1 MKPILVVGGGIAG
14 LQAANILHQSGRD
27 FILFEKGGAPG
38 GRVSSIPK
46 DGFILDRGFQVLQ
59 TSYTEVQRSL
69 DLSALQLSYFESGAM
84 VKDQVFYNPL
94 RRPFDLFSSDILRF
108 KDIISLIKIWLK
120 LQGNVPALDGKKQS
134 TQELIESY
142 SFSDR
147 FKNEFLIPFFQGVF
161 LQESLAQPA
170 SLFFYYLRQFLYG
183 NAAIPANGMQAI
195 PAQLASNLPAESI
208 RLHQEIT
215 MLDAKS
221 VTLISGEKIEGESV
235 ILAVD
240 LPVAAKLLGL
250 DVPATLASKT
260 FYFYSNKSAPQP
272 PLLRLISDENLLHFT
287 CLTDVNPGLAP
298 DWIAL
303 YSATSLRNSSK
314 EEVKLALEKH
324 LFGVEL
330 RFLEEFDL
338 PHSLQAVDAYDSIKK
353 AANGIVLA
361 GDYLQFPSLQGA
373 LASGREA
380 AEEILGRS

>member
-27 FILFEKGGAPG
+27 FILFEKGGALG

-170 SLFFYYLRQFLYG
+170 SLFFYYLHQFLYG

-215 MLDAKS
+215 MLVAKS
-221 VTLISGEKIEGESV
+221 VTLISGEKIEGEAV

-260 FYFYSNKSAPQP
+260 FYFSAKNSSSQP

-298 DWIAL
+298 DGIAL

>member
-27 FILFEKGGAPG
+27 FILFEKGSALG
-38 GRVSSIPK
+38 GRVSSIRK

-69 DLSALQLSYFESGAM
+69 DLSALQLSYFDSGAM

-94 RRPFDLFSSDILRF
+94 RRPFDLFSSDILRL
-108 KDIISLIKIWLK
+108 KDIFSLIKIWLK

-134 TQELIESY
+134 TQELIETY

-183 NAAIPANGMQAI
+183 NAAIPKNGMQAI
-195 PAQLASNLPAESI
+195 PDQLASNLPVESI

-215 MLDAKS
+215 MLDSKS
-221 VTLISGEKIEGESV
+221 VTLISGEKIEGEAV

-272 PLLRLISDENLLHFT
+272 PLLRLISEENLLHFT

-298 DWIAL
+298 EEKAL

-314 EEVKLALEKH
+314 EEVKLALERH
-324 LFGVEL
+324 LSGVKL
-330 RFLEEFDL
+330 HFLEEFDL
-338 PHSLQAVDAYDSIKK
+338 PHSLQVVDAYDSIKK

-373 LASGREA
+373 LSSGREA

>member
-14 LQAANILHQSGRD
+14 LQAANILHQRGRD
-27 FILFEKGGAPG
+27 FILLEKGGAVG
-38 GRVSSIPK
+38 GRVSSIRK

-59 TSYTEVQRSL
+59 TSYPEVQRSL

-94 RRPFDLFSSDILRF
+94 RRPFDLFSSDILRL

-134 TQELIESY
+134 TQELIETY

-170 SLFFYYLRQFLYG
+170 SLFFYYLRQFMYG
-183 NAAIPANGMQAI
+183 NAAIPAKGMQAI
-195 PAQLASNLPAESI
+195 PDQLASNLPAESI

-215 MLDAKS
+215 KLDAKS
-221 VTLISGEKIEGESV
+221 VTLMSGEKIEGESV

-240 LPVAAKLLGL
+240 LPVAAKLLGV

-260 FYFYSNKSAPQP
+260 FYFYSNKTEPQS
-272 PLLRLISDENLLHFT
+272 PLLRLIHDENLLHFT

-298 DWIAL
+298 EGKAL

-314 EEVKLALEKH
+314 GEVKLALEKQVS
-324 LFGVEL
+324 GVEL
-330 RFLEEFDL
+330 YFLEEFDL

>member
-27 FILFEKGGAPG
+27 FILFEKGSALG
-38 GRVSSIPK
+38 GRVSSIRK

-69 DLSALQLSYFESGAM
+69 DLSALQLSYFDSGAM

-94 RRPFDLFSSDILRF
+94 RRPFDLFSSDILRL
-108 KDIISLIKIWLK
+108 KDIFSLIKIWLK
-120 LQGNVPALDGKKQS
+120 LQGNVPALDGKKHS

-183 NAAIPANGMQAI
+183 NAAIPKNGMQAI
-195 PAQLASNLPAESI
+195 PDQLASNLPVESI

-215 MLDAKS
+215 MLDSKS
-221 VTLISGEKIEGESV
+221 VTLISGEKIEGEAV

-272 PLLRLISDENLLHFT
+272 PLLRLISEENLLHFT

-298 DWIAL
+298 EEKAL

-314 EEVKLALEKH
+314 EEVKLALERH
-324 LFGVEL
+324 LSGVKL
-330 RFLEEFDL
+330 HFLEEFDL
-338 PHSLQAVDAYDSIKK
+338 PHSLQVVDAYDSIKK

-373 LASGREA
+373 LSSGREA